1 MKKKVIIKNV
11 NGFYDGKR
19 DFVVIPVDKATRGE
33 LQEFCAVPDADELLF
48 SVSRFAAIEAVD
60 GVDSSVCDTEA
71 VGAATV
77 SVKLEPVEYN
87 WTYKGKKGTTKKWQ
101 VCGLLFKSPLVNN
114 NLEGLYDD

>member
-19 DFVVIPVDKATRGE
+19 NFVVIPVDAETWKE
-33 LQEFCAVPDADELLF
+33 LKEFCDIPDTDELLF
-48 SVSRFAAIEAVD
+48 SVSSFAAIDAVD
-60 GVDSSVCDTEA
+60 GVDVDSCIEG
-71 VGAATV
+71 VGTATV
-77 SVKLEPVEYN
+77 SVKLEPTEYD
-87 WTYKGKKGTTKKWQ
+87 WTYKGKKGKTKKWQ

>member
-19 DFVVIPVDKATRGE
+19 NFVVIPVDKATREE
-33 LQEFCAVPDADELLF
+33 LQEFCDVPDSDELLF
-48 SVSRFAAIEAVD
+48 SVSKFAAIDAVGGADADECDD
-60 GVDSSVCDTEA
+60 GVGT
-71 VGAATV
+71 ATV
-77 SVKLEPVEYN
+77 SVKLEPTEYA

-101 VCGLLFKSPLVNN
+101 VCGILFKSPLVNN

>member
-19 DFVVIPVDKATRGE
+19 NFVVIPVDDATRKE
-33 LQEFCAVPDADELLF
+33 LQEFCDVPDSDELLF
-48 SVSRFAAIEAVD
+48 SVSSFAAIDAVEGVNVDSCD
-60 GVDSSVCDTEA
+60 GVGT
-71 VGAATV
+71 ATV
-77 SVKLEPVEYN
+77 SVKLETTEYD
-87 WTYKGKKGTTKKWQ
+87 WTYKGKKGKTKKWQ

>member
-19 DFVVIPVDKATRGE
+19 NFVVVPVDDATRKE
-33 LQEFCAVPDADELLF
+33 LKEFCDVPDSDELLF
-48 SVSRFAAIEAVD
+48 SVSSFAAIDAVD
-60 GVDSSVCDTEA
+60 DVDVDSWDGG
-71 VGAATV
+71 VGTATV
-77 SVKLEPVEYN
+77 SVKLETTEYD
-87 WTYKGKKGTTKKWQ
+87 WTYKGKKGNTKKWQ

>member
-19 DFVVIPVDKATRGE
+19 NFVVIPVDDATREE
-33 LQEFCAVPDADELLF
+33 LKEFCDVPDSDELLF
-48 SVSRFAAIEAVD
+48 SVSSFVAIDAVD
-60 GVDSSVCDTEA
+60 GVDVDSCDEV
-71 VGAATV
+71 VGTATV
-77 SVKLEPVEYN
+77 SVKLETAEYD
-87 WTYKGKKGTTKKWQ
+87 WTYKGKKGKTKKWQ

>member
-19 DFVVIPVDKATRGE
+19 NFVVIPVDDTTRKE
-33 LQEFCAVPDADELLF
+33 LNEFCDVPDSDELLF
-48 SVSRFAAIEAVD
+48 SVSNFAAIDAVD
-60 GVDSSVCDTEA
+60 GVDVDSCVEG
-71 VGAATV
+71 VGTATV
-77 SVKLEPVEYN
+77 SVKLETTEYD
-87 WTYKGKKGTTKKWQ
+87 WAYKGKKGKTKKWQ

>member
-19 DFVVIPVDKATRGE
+19 NFVVIPVDDATREE
-33 LQEFCAVPDADELLF
+33 LQEFCGVPDTDELLF
-48 SVSRFAAIEAVD
+48 SVSKFAAIDAVD
-60 GVDSSVCDTEA
+60 GVDVDECDSG
-71 VGAATV
+71 VGTATV
-77 SVKLEPVEYN
+77 SVKLEPAEYS
-87 WTYKGKKGTTKKWQ
+87 WAYKGKKGTTKKWQ

>member
-19 DFVVIPVDKATRGE
+19 NFVVIPVEEATRGE
-33 LQEFCAVPDADELLF
+33 LAEFCEVPDADELLF
-48 SVSRFAAIEAVD
+48 SVSRFATIDAVD
-60 GVDSSVCDTEA
+60 GVDVDSCSEG
-71 VGAATV
+71 VGTATV
-77 SVKLEPVEYN
+77 SVKLEATEYD
-87 WTYKGKKGTTKKWQ
+87 WTYKGKKGKTRKWQ

>member
-19 DFVVIPVDKATRGE
+19 NFIVIPVSEETRKE
-33 LQEFCAVPDADELLF
+33 LQDFCDVPDSEELLF
-48 SVSRFAAIEAVD
+48 SVSSFAAIDAVD
-60 GVDSSVCDTEA
+60 GVNVDSCDEG
-71 VGAATV
+71 VGTATV
-77 SVKLEPVEYN
+77 SAKLETTEYD
-87 WTYKGKKGTTKKWQ
+87 WTYKGKKGKTKKWQ